1 MKNNNVI
8 TIAKL
13 EDADEIMKFIDNEWK
28 KGHILGVNKKYFLYE
43 YANQN
48 FLNFVISKNN
58 NKINGI
64 LGFLRSS
71 SDKNATVWTTMW
83 KASRSSGSATLG
95 IHLLNYLRDQ
105 GYQSVMSN
113 GINQNTEE
121 IYKYFGFNVGFLK
134 QYFIPN
140 KSLKKYKIAI
150 FPKKINNENFSI
162 SKDNN
167 LLFKK
172 VELQDLQKKFN
183 FRKYL
188 SRLPYKNIDYFNKRF
203 FEHPIYSYDVYG
215 IFDEPEL
222 KSILVTRTVEHEK
235 STCMRIVDFYGQ
247 EDTLN
252 TFAWYLS
259 QIMYLKGHEYIDIF
273 SSGLNEGMMLNAGF
287 KKLDITENEVVIPN
301 YFEPF
306 IQSNV
311 SIRYFTDSNNL
322 SHLRIYKADGDQD
335 RPCFSNTGAFS

>member
-8 TIAKL
+8 TQAKV
-13 EDADEIMKFIDNEWK
+13 EDADGIMKFIDKEWK
-28 KGHILGVNKKYFLYE
+28 KGHIFGANKNFFLYE
-43 YANQN
+43 YKNQN
-48 FLNFVISKNN
+48 FLNFIISKNN
-58 NKINGI
+58 NEINGM

-83 KASRSSGSATLG
+83 KVSRSNGSPMLG

-105 GYQSVMSN
+105 GYKSVMSN
-113 GINQNTEE
+113 GINKNTEE
-121 IYKYFGFNVGFLK
+121 IYKYLGFNVGLLK

-140 KSLKKYKIAI
+140 KSLERYKIAI
-150 FPKKINNENFSI
+150 FPKNNSDEILSI
-162 SKDNN
+162 SKDDN

-172 VELQDLQKKFN
+172 IELRELQEKFSFN
-183 FRKYL
+183 QYF
-188 SRLPYKNIDYFNKRF
+188 SRLPYKDIDYFNKRF

-215 IFDEPEL
+215 VFNSSEL
-222 KSILVTRTVEHEK
+222 LSILVTRIAEHEN

-252 TFAWYLS
+252 TFAWHLS

-273 SSGLNEGMMLNAGF
+273 SSGLGECVLLNAGF
-287 KKLDITENEVVIPN
+287 IKLDITQNDVVIPN

-306 IQSNV
+306 VQSNV
-311 SIRYFTDSNNL
+311 SIKYFTDINNL
-322 SHLRIYKADGDQD
+322 SDLRIYKADGDQD
-335 RPCFSNTGAFS
+335 RPSF

>member
-8 TIAKL
+8 TIAKV

-28 KGHILGVNKKYFLYE
+28 KGHILGANKNYFLYE

-48 FLNFVISKNN
+48 FLNFMISKNN
-58 NKINGI
+58 NEINGI

-71 SDKNATVWTTMW
+71 TDDNATVWTTMW
-83 KASRSSGSATLG
+83 KVSRSSGSPMLG

-105 GYQSVMSN
+105 GYKSVMSN

-121 IYKYFGFNVGFLK
+121 IYKYLGFNVGLLK

-140 KSLKKYKIAI
+140 KSLEKYKIAI
-150 FPKKINNENFSI
+150 IPKKISDESLSI

-172 VELQDLQKKFN
+172 IELRDLLKKFN
-183 FRKYL
+183 FSKYL

-203 FEHPIYSYDVYG
+203 FQHPIYSYDVYG
-215 IFDEPEL
+215 IFDGSEL
-222 KSILVTRTVEHEK
+222 LSILVTRSVEYEK

-252 TFAWYLS
+252 TFAWHLS

-273 SSGLNEGMMLNAGF
+273 SSGLSDNMMLNAGF
-287 KKLDITENEVVIPN
+287 KKLDITQNEVVIPN

-306 IQSNV
+306 VQSNV
-311 SIRYFTDSNNL
+311 SIRYFTDANNL
-322 SHLRIYKADGDQD
+322 SDLRIYKADGDQD
-335 RPCFSNTGAFS
+335 RPNLSNTGTFS